1 MYPRQIDFRRR
12 LPVKARTFIKA
23 LLPLSEANGLLR
35 TPKLVGIKKIK
46 NKQQINFVYNVIFSF
61 VYFILC
67 IMKTT
72 IDIPNKLLE
81 EAMELTGSQNR
92 NQMIIEALKNEII
105 RIKRKRLIALKGTV
119 DLGIDL
125 DSLRDRK

>member
-1 MYPRQIDFRRR
+1 
-12 LPVKARTFIKA
+12 
-23 LLPLSEANGLLR
+23 
-35 TPKLVGIKKIK
+35 
-46 NKQQINFVYNVIFSF
+46 
-61 VYFILC
+61 
-67 IMKTT
+67 
-72 IDIPNKLLE
+72 
-81 EAMELTGSQNR
+81 MELTGSQNR

>member
-1 MYPRQIDFRRR
+1 
-12 LPVKARTFIKA
+12 
-23 LLPLSEANGLLR
+23 
-35 TPKLVGIKKIK
+35 
-46 NKQQINFVYNVIFSF
+46 
-61 VYFILC
+61 
-67 IMKTT
+67 MKTT

>member
-1 MYPRQIDFRRR
+1 
-12 LPVKARTFIKA
+12 
-23 LLPLSEANGLLR
+23 
-35 TPKLVGIKKIK
+35 
-46 NKQQINFVYNVIFSF
+46 
-61 VYFILC
+61 
-67 IMKTT
+67 MKTT

-92 NQMIIEALKNEII
+92 NQMIIDALKNEII

>member
-1 MYPRQIDFRRR
+1 
-12 LPVKARTFIKA
+12 
-23 LLPLSEANGLLR
+23 
-35 TPKLVGIKKIK
+35 
-46 NKQQINFVYNVIFSF
+46 
-61 VYFILC
+61 
-67 IMKTT
+67 MKTT
-72 IDIPNKLLE
+72 VDIPNKLLE

-92 NQMIIEALKNEII
+92 SQMIIEALKNEII